1 MLVSSEL
8 RASETMNLTR
18 QWWFPKPYKFVG
30 FRPETMVSMTFRINS
45 VEAIKIRTTVVD
57 SGKAASFVDL
67 THINAFRRGVIVI
80 GNK

>member
-1 MLVSSEL
+1 MGAFTGRRLPGL
-8 RASETMNLTR
+8 KTFYTTGKTASGIIFIYISYTLYHIYYT
-18 QWWFPKPYKFVG
+18 
-30 FRPETMVSMTFRINS
+30 
-45 VEAIKIRTTVVD
+45 VEATKIRITVVD

>member
-1 MLVSSEL
+1 M
-8 RASETMNLTR
+8 
-18 QWWFPKPYKFVG
+18 YI
-30 FRPETMVSMTFRINS
+30 MVYVYDTYT
-45 VEAIKIRTTVVD
+45 VEATKIRITVVD

>member
-1 MLVSSEL
+1 MFC
-8 RASETMNLTR
+8 T
-18 QWWFPKPYKFVG
+18 
-30 FRPETMVSMTFRINS
+30 RINIRS
-45 VEAIKIRTTVVD
+45 VFLNFYNTVEATKIRITVVD

>member
-1 MLVSSEL
+1 MYVCVFYLDVSDL
-8 RASETMNLTR
+8 KVL
-18 QWWFPKPYKFVG
+18 FD
-30 FRPETMVSMTFRINS
+30 IDI
-45 VEAIKIRTTVVD
+45 VEATKIRITVVD

>member
-1 MLVSSEL
+1 MLKKVSL
-8 RASETMNLTR
+8 
-18 QWWFPKPYKFVG
+18 KFSAQILI
-30 FRPETMVSMTFRINS
+30 FSTS
-45 VEAIKIRTTVVD
+45 VEATKIRITVVD

>member
-1 MLVSSEL
+1 MFYVSGPDPVS
-8 RASETMNLTR
+8 ASGIR
-18 QWWFPKPYKFVG
+18 
-30 FRPETMVSMTFRINS
+30 VSLLIRYIS
-45 VEAIKIRTTVVD
+45 VEATKIRITVVD